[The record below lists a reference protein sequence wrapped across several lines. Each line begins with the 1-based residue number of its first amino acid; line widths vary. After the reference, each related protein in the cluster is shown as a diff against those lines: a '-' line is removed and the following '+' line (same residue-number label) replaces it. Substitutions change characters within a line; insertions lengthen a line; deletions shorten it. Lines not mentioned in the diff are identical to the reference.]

1 MILSPSRTVRI
12 CGVDGQPGKE
22 FIRVAG
28 EATTTLTLKAFA
40 FEAGD
45 AVVFPA
51 KKVWHRVTKTRSG
64 LRRTVVFW
72 VRSAS
77 GGGGGDG
84 GAGGGFDPGSD
95 SD

>member
-1 MILSPSRTVRI
+1 MGKRL
-12 CGVDGQPGKE
+12 VDNVK
-22 FIRVAG
+22 
-28 EATTTLTLKAFA
+28 L
-40 FEAGD
+40 EAGD

-72 VRSAS
+72 VSSAP
-77 GGGGGDG
+77 GGGDG
-84 GAGGGFDPGSD
+84 GGGGKEGGAGSGFDPGSD